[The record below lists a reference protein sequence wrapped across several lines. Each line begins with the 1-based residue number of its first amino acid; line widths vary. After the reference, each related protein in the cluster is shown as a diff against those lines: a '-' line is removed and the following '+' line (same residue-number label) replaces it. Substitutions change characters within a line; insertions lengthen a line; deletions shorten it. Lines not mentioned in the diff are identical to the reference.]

1 MMTGVGRPQFSAV
14 LECSNV
20 ARKLGKHVWA
30 DGGIRYPRDV
40 ALALAAGASNV
51 FFGSMWAGT
60 YESVS
65 DTFIDKD
72 GRLYK
77 ESYGMASKRAVK
89 DRSANVSVY
98 DQRMKEFFEEGISTS
113 KQYIDSERPG
123 AEDIIDHMIS
133 GVRSSMSY
141 VGAKNLTEFYQ
152 KAIVGIQSAAGY
164 QEGKPLYS
172 SWL

>member
-1 MMTGVGRPQFSAV
+1 MYKRQV

-98 DQRMKEFFEEGISTS
+98 DLSLIHIFSLSSRIADWLSGKYFFWNWIVLVTS
-113 KQYIDSERPG
+113 V
-123 AEDIIDHMIS
+123 A
-133 GVRSSMSY
+133 
-141 VGAKNLTEFYQ
+141 
-152 KAIVGIQSAAGY
+152 
-164 QEGKPLYS
+164 
-172 SWL
+172 